1 MWCIRA
7 GLHVCTSTTLD
18 HRQEVILYVAILPFI
33 KYITYNA
40 YTKMPQKINKNNN
53 NIIIINI
60 IIIIIIINNNNCWL
74 LPWAQKPAP

>member
-1 MWCIRA
+1 MHIHHTRPQA
-7 GLHVCTSTTLD
+7 RSHF
-18 HRQEVILYVAILPFI
+18 AILLFI

-40 YTKMPQKINKNNN
+40 YTKMPKKINKNNN